1 VIDDL
6 NITAIYKFYCLII
19 VLFVLWLQDKLLS
32 RLDDSEYININTNA
46 DEDNEVD
53 IIHRLSNQ

>member
-1 VIDDL
+1 MIDDL